1 MNHKAGVALAFILAV
16 IVAGVLGSIF
26 QTQVNLADMRDIGPP
41 ISFAMRMDNTWH
53 DLTRFA
59 PIYTLIVLLTFAISF
74 LLAEWIARKVPGHR
88 MVWLVLAAIVSLAVS
103 FQVIDAFAPMPTLIA
118 ATRSISGTLAMLLA
132 AAIGALVYVLM
143 TPQLNSPLDSQEQD
157 L

>member
-1 MNHKAGVALAFILAV
+1 MNHKARVTLAFVLAV

-26 QTQVNLADMRDIGPP
+26 QTQINLADMRDIGPP
-41 ISFAMRMDNTWH
+41 NSFAMRMDNTWH
-53 DLTRFA
+53 DITHFA
-59 PIYTLIVLLTFAISF
+59 PIYTLIVLVTFLVSF
-74 LLAEWIARKVPGHR
+74 VLAEWIARKVPGHR
-88 MVWLVLAAIVSLAVS
+88 MVWLVLAAVISLTVS

-132 AAIGALVYVLM
+132 AAIGALVYVLA

>member
-1 MNHKAGVALAFILAV
+1 MNHKARVALAFILAV
-16 IVAGVLGSIF
+16 IAAGVLGSIF

-59 PIYTLIVLLTFAISF
+59 PIYTLIVLVPFAVSF
-74 LLAEWIARKVPGHR
+74 LIAEWIARKVPGRR
-88 MVWLVLAAIVSLAVS
+88 MVWLVLAAIVSLAFS

-118 ATRSISGTLAMLLA
+118 ATRSLNGTLAMLLA
-132 AAIGALVYVLM
+132 AAIGALIYVLM